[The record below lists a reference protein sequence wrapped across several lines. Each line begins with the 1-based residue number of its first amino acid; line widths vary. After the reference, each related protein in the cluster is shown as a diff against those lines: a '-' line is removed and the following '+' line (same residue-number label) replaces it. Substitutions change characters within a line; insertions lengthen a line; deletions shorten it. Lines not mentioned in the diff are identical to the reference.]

1 MRSVAANLVG
11 DAMYKTEEALRQ
23 EIMLACRA
31 NGVPNLDAVWLSLV
45 FCSHSELI
53 KMCRELHIKVSSN

>member
-1 MRSVAANLVG
+1 
-11 DAMYKTEEALRQ
+11 MYKTEEALRQ

-31 NGVPNLDAVWLSLV
+31 NGVPNLNAVWLSLV

-53 KMCRELHIKVSSN
+53 KMCRELHIKVEK